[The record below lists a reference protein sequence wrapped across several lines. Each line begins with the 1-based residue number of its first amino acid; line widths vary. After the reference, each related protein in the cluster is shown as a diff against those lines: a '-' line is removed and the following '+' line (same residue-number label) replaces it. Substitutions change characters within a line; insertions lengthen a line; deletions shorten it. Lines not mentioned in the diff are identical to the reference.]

1 MRFVAQTFLES
12 TLRRGKS
19 LEQFLGGAVLGN
31 ESAIRWLELR
41 PASNS
46 IEVWEFV
53 APDCGN
59 QEHFDFYEFLGVEDG
74 NLAAT
79 LPSPSEAL
87 AFAQAHLGAK
97 PERWVNQFVAQ
108 DEYRDFIHAGRP
120 TSWPAVGG

>member
-12 TLRRGKS
+12 TLRRGKP
-19 LEQFLGGAVLGN
+19 LEQFLGGAVLNN
-31 ESAIRWLELR
+31 EPAIRWLELQ

-53 APDCGN
+53 APDLGD
-59 QEHFDFYEFLGVEDG
+59 QGRLDFYEFLDVEDG
-74 NLAAT
+74 TLVAT

-87 AFAQAHLGAK
+87 TFAQAHLGAS

-108 DEYRDFIHAGRP
+108 DEYRDFIQSGRP